1 MIISVLPMPQF
12 ELFLTLIL
20 IQEPLIICIIIHI
33 PEKKKFQISFFLKN
47 LLKYFASDT
56 DPDMIS
62 LIIIA

>member
-12 ELFLTLIL
+12 ELFLTPIL
-20 IQEPLIICIIIHI
+20 IQEPLIIIHI
-33 PEKKKFQISFFLKN
+33 PEKKKFQISLFLKN

-62 LIIIA
+62 LTIIA